1 MSRIRGLEL
10 LFNLEKSRN
19 RLRSKQDCIVAA
31 IHCLL
36 INENLQ
42 CVGAGDEWPDID
54 AAATELLPDN
64 WNSNQDVYSLRYCS
78 KDKQSRVLLKAVPME
93 HILMIDAVMN
103 DGAVASLPVQVDNH
117 VSDDFSEYS
126 SAYKDLESLVESF
139 RKDIIENLKNPKDK
153 DKKDEHKKMSP
164 RGTPVP
170 TDPQPSSRP
179 RLEYDDPRD
188 PFTFPRP
195 SPNPRSD
202 YDYDIN
208 PLMQRPRF
216 PRVGGRDLDPFG
228 GAGGGGMFV
237 DPSDFGI
244 PSRPTLPQ
252 FGVGGPGGLPRGA
265 VPPGARFDP
274 FMPPVAPDG
283 RRNPPNRNPDHP
295 DFDSYFM

>member
-1 MSRIRGLEL
+1 MSDVRGLES
-10 LFNLEKSRN
+10 LFIVEKARN
-19 RLRSKQDCIVAA
+19 RLQSKQDCVVAV

-42 CVGAGDEWPDID
+42 CVGVGDEWPATDSV
-54 AAATELLPDN
+54 ATELLPDN
-64 WNSNQDVYSLRYCS
+64 WNSNQNVYSLRYSS
-78 KDKQSRVLLKAVPME
+78 KDKQSRVLLKAVQME

-103 DGAVASLPVQVDNH
+103 EDAVASLPVQVDNY

-139 RKDIIENLKNPKDK
+139 RKEIIENLKKSK
-153 DKKDEHKKMSP
+153 EKKDIPSPP
-164 RGTPVP
+164 RGTSVIPDP
-170 TDPQPSSRP
+170 PQPSKSP
-179 RLEYDDPRD
+179 FEYEDPRD
-188 PFTFPRP
+188 PFQPLRPPR
-195 SPNPRSD
+195 NPRSD
-202 YDYDIN
+202 NRDID
-208 PLMQRPRF
+208 PLMERPRF

-228 GAGGGGMFV
+228 GSGGGGMFI

-274 FMPPVAPDG
+274 FMPPIRPDR
-283 RRNPPNRNPDHP
+283 RRNPNRDPDHP
-295 DFDSYFM
+295 DFDNYFM

>member
-1 MSRIRGLEL
+1 MSRVRGLEL

-19 RLRSKQDCIVAA
+19 RLQSKQDCVVAV

-54 AAATELLPDN
+54 SAATELLPDN

-78 KDKQSRVLLKAVPME
+78 KDKQSRILLKAVRME
-93 HILMIDAVMN
+93 HILMIDAAMN
-103 DGAVASLPVQVDNH
+103 DGAVASLPVQVDNY

-126 SAYKDLESLVESF
+126 SAYKDLESLAESF
-139 RKDIIENLKNPKDK
+139 RKEIIETLKNPKDK
-153 DKKDEHKKMSP
+153 KVPTPP
-164 RGTPVP
+164 RGTPVT
-170 TDPQPSSRP
+170 TDPPRPSGP
-179 RLEYDDPRD
+179 RLEYENPRD
-188 PFTFPRP
+188 PFTPPRP
-195 SPNPRSD
+195 PPNPRSD
-202 YDYDIN
+202 YDDYRDIN
-208 PLMQRPRF
+208 PLMERPRF

-228 GAGGGGMFV
+228 GAGGGGMFI

-274 FMPPVAPDG
+274 FMPPIQPD
-283 RRNPPNRNPDHP
+283 RFRNPNRNPDHP
-295 DFDSYFM
+295 DYDNYFM